1 MAATLRASHPP
12 LSIGLSVRSSPQSA
26 RSVPFP
32 SPMREAYAD
41 RMAGAAGAATAVA
54 PARLSYQPSLDGIRA
69 VAVIS
74 VVVFHFFTRGATGG
88 YLGVDMFFVLSGYLI
103 TTLLLLEW
111 TNHRTIGLRAFW
123 ARRARRLLPALLL
136 VLTVVA
142 IWSAFALDAAR
153 RSSVRGQGLSALFY
167 SANWYLIFGGEES
180 IGRAGGLAPLFHT
193 WSLAIEEQFYL
204 VWPVVVVLCLRR
216 WGGAL
221 RPLVIV
227 AVTASVVSLVLM
239 PVLFVPGTEARAYLA
254 TDTRAH
260 QLLIGALLAM
270 ALQTQVWRAR
280 SERWA
285 PRLAPFAALAI
296 VAAVLFAP
304 GPETSKFLYYGGS
317 VGFALC
323 VAVVIAAVM
332 APTSSWLKAL
342 LALAP
347 LVWLGRIS
355 YGVYLWHVPVRAMV
369 SNAETGLGGPALL
382 IARVVG
388 TVGVAALS
396 YYLIEMPIRRGL
408 VGGRLAHWATPLAVA
423 GVASAIV
430 IATL

>member
-1 MAATLRASHPP
+1 
-12 LSIGLSVRSSPQSA
+12 V
-26 RSVPFP
+26 
-32 SPMREAYAD
+32 
-41 RMAGAAGAATAVA
+41 AGAAGAVGAESALA
-54 PARLSYQPSLDGIRA
+54 PSRLSYQPSLDGIRA
-69 VAVIS
+69 VAVVS

-111 TNHRTIGLRAFW
+111 KNHDSISLRAFW
-123 ARRARRLLPALLL
+123 ARRARRLLPALFV
-136 VLTVVA
+136 VLAAVA

-167 SANWYLIFGGEES
+167 SANWYLIFGGES
-180 IGRAGGLAPLFHT
+180 AIGRAGGLAPLFHT

-204 VWPVVVVLCLRR
+204 VWPVVVLLVLRR
-216 WGGAL
+216 WRGSL
-221 RPLVIV
+221 RPLAIV
-227 AVTASVVSLVLM
+227 AVVVSVFSVVLM
-239 PVLFVPGTEARAYLA
+239 PLLFDPGNEARAYLA

-270 ALQTQVWRAR
+270 VLQTERWRGT

-285 PRLAPFAALAI
+285 PRLAPIAAVAI

-382 IARVVG
+382 IARVVA
-388 TVGVAALS
+388 TVAIAALS
-396 YYLIEMPIRRGL
+396 YYVVEMPIRRGL
-408 VGGRLAHWATPLAVA
+408 VGGRLTYWATPLAVV

-430 IATL
+430 IASL